1 MPSDIKRDIVHRRL
15 ERIAIEGFELGHPV
29 PATRQ
34 APLVPFDR
42 PPFVICEVKRRS
54 PSKGVIAGDLDA
66 VAQARRY
73 VEAGVKT
80 ISVLTEED
88 QFGGSL
94 VDLMD
99 VKHAFP
105 EIAVLRKDFLVK
117 KEDISVS
124 WRAGADAVLLIAS
137 LLSRAELAELKAYAE
152 EMGLAVFLEVHSE
165 ADCDKVRPLAP
176 AFTGI
181 NCRDLTDFGI
191 DRAIP
196 LKTRRY
202 VDWPTKLVYESG
214 IFRADQ
220 AQWAGASGFQ
230 GVLVGE
236 GVVRNPKLA
245 AELVDQFRPTPGL
258 SFWAKL
264 YARSP
269 GATLRPP
276 GGPYVKIC
284 GLTRAKDVLLS
295 DALGADLLGF
305 IFAEGSK
312 RRITPEFVRSL
323 LPTRALKVGVVH
335 IVPGSGVPDDIAE
348 LVDAGLLDALQFHG
362 EEDPEL
368 VESWSSHAYK
378 AVGLLGE
385 ASWSSWGQTSAPRI
399 LMDAKGLDGSSG
411 GTGQTIAES
420 ELEALEASTF
430 GGPRLW
436 LAGGLNPENIGAI
449 IGRWR
454 PELVDASSGLESSP
468 GIKDE
473 TKMRNYFQEIDHAVL
488 HA

>member
-1 MPSDIKRDIVHRRL
+1 MPSDIKRDIVRRRL
-15 ERIAIEGFELGHPV
+15 ERIATEGYELGHPV

-34 APLVPFDR
+34 SPLLPFDR
-42 PPFVICEVKRRS
+42 PPFVICEVKRKS

-88 QFGGSL
+88 HFGGSL
-94 VDLMD
+94 ADLMD
-99 VKHAFP
+99 VKNTFP
-105 EIAVLRKDFLVK
+105 DIAVLRKDFLVK

-137 LLSRAELAELKAYAE
+137 LLSRAELAELKASAE

-181 NCRDLTDFGI
+181 NCRDLTDFRI
-191 DRAIP
+191 DRALP

-202 VDWPTKLVYESG
+202 IDWPTRLVYESG
-214 IFRADQ
+214 IFRASE
-220 AQWAGASGFQ
+220 AQWAGSAGFQ

-236 GVVRNPKLA
+236 GAVKNSKLA
-245 AELVDQFRPTPGL
+245 AELVEQFRPTPGL

-264 YARSP
+264 YARGP
-269 GATLRPP
+269 TTNRPF
-276 GGPYVKIC
+276 VKIC
-284 GLTRAKDVLLS
+284 GLTRAQDLLLADS
-295 DALGADLLGF
+295 LGADLLGF

-323 LPTRALKVGVVH
+323 PPTRALKVGVVQ
-335 IVPGSGVPDDIAE
+335 IASGSGVPDVVAD
-348 LVDAGLLDALQFHG
+348 LVEAGYLDALQFHG
-362 EEDPEL
+362 EEDAEL
-368 VESWSSHAYK
+368 VEAWSTHGYK
-378 AVGLLGE
+378 AVGLHGE
-385 ASWSSWGQTSAPRI
+385 SSYARWAAGAAPR
-399 LMDAKGLDGSSG
+399 LLVDAATSDGTKG

-449 IGRWR
+449 LGRWR

-473 TKMRNYFQEIDHAVL
+473 RKMRNYFQEIDHA
-488 HA
+488 AQQP